1 MILAKIALEL
11 SILLGLSLL
20 LGVAQ
25 KDRTTA
31 GRATFMF
38 LALVCTLWGLAEL
51 LVLLEVVSPEVG
63 ERMRYVGVFSLPALW
78 IGFAAHV
85 AGLEV
90 ARRVPWFSALL
101 LLPGACFYPLL
112 YSSRWGSLF
121 IETLE
126 SGATRYGP
134 VWTAWTLYAQ
144 ILLIGG
150 SLLLVITALRRSH
163 PGYPIRR
170 AALCFAATLPLV
182 VQALQLEVWA
192 TWPLDPTPVV
202 LGITLLALRSAAFS
216 GGVLQ
221 RLPIAQR
228 DLLHQLPF
236 GVIMT
241 DRYGIVVEI
250 NDVATNRLQTTERAV
265 IGRSL
270 GSLMARTGVVPLRSA
285 HLRSWG
291 RSTGEIVLV

>member
-1 MILAKIALEL
+1 MILVKIALEL

-31 GRATFMF
+31 GRVTFLF
-38 LALVCTLWGLAEL
+38 LALVCMLWSLTEL
-51 LVLLEVVSPEVG
+51 LVLIEAVSAGVG
-63 ERMRYVGVFSLPALW
+63 ERIRYVGIFALPALW

-126 SGATRYGP
+126 SGATRHGP

-150 SLLLVITALRRSH
+150 SLLLVVTALRRSYRGQ
-163 PGYPIRR
+163 PVRR
-170 AALCFAATLPLV
+170 SALCLAAALPLAGW
-182 VQALQLEVWA
+182 ALQLEVGA
-192 TWPLDPTPVV
+192 AWPVDPTPIF
-202 LGITLLALRSAAFS
+202 LGISLLALRSAAFS

-236 GVIMT
+236 GVILT
-241 DRYGIVVEI
+241 DRYGIVIEI
-250 NDVATNRLQTTERAV
+250 NDVATNRLQTTERVV
-265 IGRSL
+265 IGESL
-270 GSLMARTGVVPLRSA
+270 GSVMAATGVVPLRSA
-285 HLRSWG
+285 HLRHWG
-291 RSTGEIVLV
+291 RAAGEIVLV

>member
-1 MILAKIALEL
+1 MILVKIAFEL

-25 KDRTTA
+25 KDRATA
-31 GRATFMF
+31 GRISFLF
-38 LALVCTLWGLAEL
+38 LALVCMLWGLGEL
-51 LVLLEVVSPEVG
+51 LVLIEAVSAGVG
-63 ERMRYVGVFSLPALW
+63 ERIRYVGIFALPALW

-126 SGATRYGP
+126 SGATRHGP

-150 SLLLVITALRRSH
+150 SLLLVAAALRRSYQGQ
-163 PGYPIRR
+163 PARR
-170 AALCFAATLPLV
+170 SALCLAAALPLAGE
-182 VQALQLEVWA
+182 ALQLEVGA
-192 TWPLDPTPVV
+192 AWPVDSTPVF
-202 LGITLLALRSAAFS
+202 LGIALLALRSAAFS

-236 GVIMT
+236 GVILT

-250 NDVATNRLQTTERAV
+250 NDVATNRLQTTERVV
-265 IGRSL
+265 IGKSL
-270 GSLMARTGVVPLRSA
+270 GSVMAATGVAPLRST
-285 HLRSWG
+285 HLRRWG
-291 RSTGEIVLV
+291 RAAGEIVLV

>member
-1 MILAKIALEL
+1 MILGKIALEL

-25 KDRTTA
+25 KDRTTT
-31 GRATFMF
+31 GRVTFMS
-38 LALVCTLWGLAEL
+38 LALVCMLWGLAEL
-51 LVLLEVVSPEVG
+51 LVLLAVLSPEVG
-63 ERMRYVGVFSLPALW
+63 DRIRYVGVFSLPALW

-112 YSSRWGSLF
+112 YSSRWGSLLM
-121 IETLE
+121 EALQG
-126 SGATRYGP
+126 GATRYGP

-150 SLLLVITALRRSH
+150 SLLLGVTALRRSYR
-163 PGYPIRR
+163 GYPTRR
-170 AALCFAATLPLV
+170 AALCLAAALPLAG
-182 VQALQLEVWA
+182 QALQLEVG
-192 TWPLDPTPVV
+192 TLWPLDPTPVV
-202 LGITLLALRSAAFS
+202 LGISLLALRSAAFS

-236 GVIMT
+236 GVILT
-241 DRYGIVVEI
+241 NRYGIVVEI
-250 NDVATNRLQTTERAV
+250 NDVAANRLQTTERVV

-291 RSTGEIVLV
+291 RATGEIVLV

>member
-1 MILAKIALEL
+1 VKIALEL

-20 LGVAQ
+20 LGVGQ

-31 GRATFMF
+31 GRVTFLF
-38 LALVCTLWGLAEL
+38 LALICMLWSLGEF
-51 LVLLEVVSPEVG
+51 LVLIEAVSAGAG
-63 ERMRYVGVFSLPALW
+63 ERIRYVGIFALPALW

-121 IETLE
+121 IATLE
-126 SGATRYGP
+126 SGEIGYGP
-134 VWTAWTLYAQ
+134 LWTVWTLYAQ
-144 ILLIGG
+144 ILAMGG
-150 SLLLVITALRRSH
+150 SLLLAATALRRSYR
-163 PGYPIRR
+163 GQIARR
-170 AALCFAATLPLV
+170 LALCLAAALPLAGEAIRLEAGAALPV
-182 VQALQLEVWA
+182 
-192 TWPLDPTPVV
+192 DPTPIV
-202 LGITLLALRSAAFS
+202 LGVALLALRSAAFS

-236 GVIMT
+236 GVILT
-241 DRYGIVVEI
+241 DRYGIVIEI
-250 NDVATNRLQTTERAV
+250 NDVATNRLQTTERVV
-265 IGRSL
+265 IGESL
-270 GSLMARTGVVPLRSA
+270 GSVMAATGVVPLRSA
-285 HLRSWG
+285 HLRHWG
-291 RSTGEIVLV
+291 RAAGEIVLV